1 MTLKIDIIVDTVCPW
16 CYVGKKR
23 FERALALRPGI
34 DIEVGWRAFQLNPD
48 MPLEGMDRSA
58 YVEEKFGGMERAHA
72 VNSSLKS
79 AGEEEGIKF
88 NFKAIQRTPN
98 TVLSHRLI
106 RLAAE
111 YGVQTPIVSAVFD
124 AFFLE
129 GKDIGVPEVLARVAG
144 SAGLNYEDTLNFLQ
158 SDRDTDIILA
168 EDELARRLGVNG
180 VPCFIINRKYAVS
193 GAQSPEV
200 IVQVFDLAIQDKLDA
215 VSE

>member
-1 MTLKIDIIVDTVCPW
+1 ML
-16 CYVGKKR
+16 
-23 FERALALRPGI
+23 
-34 DIEVGWRAFQLNPD
+34 
-48 MPLEGMDRSA
+48 
-58 YVEEKFGGMERAHA
+58 
-72 VNSSLKS
+72 
-79 AGEEEGIKF
+79 
-88 NFKAIQRTPN
+88 
-98 TVLSHRLI
+98 
-106 RLAAE
+106 
-111 YGVQTPIVSAVFD
+111 
-124 AFFLE
+124 FFLE

-144 SAGLNYEDTLNFLQ
+144 SAGLNYEDTLKFLQ